1 MSARTLDDAIA
12 GTLPDAELAGL
23 DPALRAAIARAWR
36 EHAAS
41 ERAEANALARVA
53 AIVTSQPG
61 PSDLH
66 WIALRGAAD
75 ELRHAAICAHVAH
88 AYDPSLSPAL
98 PQARAFT
105 PLLPDIAPAHR
116 RALRVIVQCCVQ
128 ETLAAA
134 YLEQAHARATEPLAR
149 AALRALFSDEIDHG
163 RIGYGYAATL
173 GPEARRA
180 LAEVLPVAVDRCV
193 GQWRTRVRSLPDVA
207 APAHGVLDRATVEA
221 TIESAARDLVLPGL
235 RAVELA

>member
-1 MSARTLDDAIA
+1 MSARTLDDAIS
-12 GTLPDAELAGL
+12 GTLPDAALDGL
-23 DPALRAAIARAWR
+23 DPALRAAVGRAWR

-53 AIVTSQPG
+53 AIVTSEPG
-61 PSDLH
+61 PADLH

-75 ELRHAAICAHVAH
+75 ELRHAAICAHVAR
-88 AYDPSLSPAL
+88 AYDPSLPAAL
-98 PQARAFT
+98 PQARTFA
-105 PLLPDIAPAHR
+105 PLLPEVAPAHR

-163 RIGYGYAATL
+163 RIGYAYAATL
-173 GPEARRA
+173 GPERRRA
-180 LAEVLPVAVDRCV
+180 LVEVMPVAVERCV
-193 GQWRTRVRSLPDVA
+193 AQWRTRIRALPDVA
-207 APAHGVLDRATVEA
+207 SPDHGVLERAAVES